1 MTHENVIQFL
11 QVFDTLLFDM
21 GDTFMFGCDRFS
33 PTEDHLSVYRSLGGT
48 KLSQKELSEAITHI
62 EESLL
67 KVARDER
74 RYGSFPRLNDFIE
87 SDGYFKDFTGQEKYL
102 IEELFSRQECGEIPE
117 SSIAVLKKLAVD
129 FKLGLIS
136 NVWADKNVF
145 VEKLKESDLYGF
157 FDPLIFSSD
166 YGSIKP
172 APYLFET
179 AADRAGI
186 SCRRLV
192 YIGNS
197 YKRDIIGA
205 KAVGMNA
212 ILIENGP
219 ASIITGKPKPD
230 FIIESIEELIEGS

>member
-1 MTHENVIQFL
+1 MENVKKFIQK
-11 QVFDTLLFDM
+11 FDTLLFDM

-33 PTEDHLSVYRSLGGT
+33 PTEDHLSVYRSLGGS
-48 KLSQKELSEAITHI
+48 KLSQKELSEAMTHI
-62 EESLL
+62 GESLL
-67 KVARDER
+67 NVARDER
-74 RYGSFPRLNDFIE
+74 RYDSFPRLNDFIE
-87 SDGYFKDFTGQEKYL
+87 SDEYFNDFTGQEKYL

-117 SSIAVLKKLAVD
+117 SSVKVLKKLAVD

-145 VEKLKESDLYGF
+145 VEKLKESDLYGL

-186 SCRRLV
+186 SCHRLV

-205 KAVGMNA
+205 KSVGMNA
-212 ILIENGP
+212 ILVENGP
-219 ASIITGKPKPD
+219 ASMITGEPGPD
-230 FIIESIEELIEGS
+230 FVIVSIEELVDRS